1 MDQQHAENTKRIA
14 KNTLMLYVRMLFSM
28 LVSLYTSRVVLQA
41 LGVEDYGIYNV
52 VGGVVGMLGFLN
64 ASMSGATSRFLTF
77 ELGRCDVVRLKETF
91 SSALVIHMC
100 IALVVFVVAET
111 FGIWFLSNKL
121 VIPDDRMFAA
131 HIVYQLSIFSTMLGI
146 TQVPYN
152 ASIIAHEDMNVYAY
166 VEILNVCLRL
176 LIVYL
181 LQIGNY
187 DKLIL
192 YAILVF
198 GVSVLIRCIYRWY
211 CIRNYEES
219 RFRFIWKWGILK
231 SMLNFSGWDLYGNV
245 SVIFRQQGVNILMN
259 MFIGPVVNAASAIA
273 TSVGGVI
280 MSFVGNV
287 ITAFRPQII
296 KSYSVQNY
304 QEMFRLMN
312 FAVKISIVLFLMLAI
327 PLVYEM
333 DFVLSVWLG
342 IVPEYAADFCRI
354 LIITYCFTTVTSI
367 LNIGIHATGK
377 VFLISLISGTLIL
390 LAVPV
395 IYVLLRNGFHP
406 DYAYI
411 CNGAVSAVV
420 VVVNTYI
427 LKYIVPEFSIKSF
440 CLDGCLKSIV
450 IGGMVLFSVHFCIK
464 SMESGWIRLICVT
477 SVSVI
482 ESVVLAFLF
491 LLDRKGKNVVL
502 RKIHI
507 PYSFK

>member
-187 DKLIL
+187 DELIL

-198 GVSVLIRCIYRWY
+198 GVSVLIRCIYR
-211 CIRNYEES
+211 
-219 RFRFIWKWGILK
+219 
-231 SMLNFSGWDLYGNV
+231 
-245 SVIFRQQGVNILMN
+245 
-259 MFIGPVVNAASAIA
+259 
-273 TSVGGVI
+273 
-280 MSFVGNV
+280 
-287 ITAFRPQII
+287 
-296 KSYSVQNY
+296 
-304 QEMFRLMN
+304 
-312 FAVKISIVLFLMLAI
+312 
-327 PLVYEM
+327 
-333 DFVLSVWLG
+333 
-342 IVPEYAADFCRI
+342 
-354 LIITYCFTTVTSI
+354 
-367 LNIGIHATGK
+367 
-377 VFLISLISGTLIL
+377 
-390 LAVPV
+390 
-395 IYVLLRNGFHP
+395 
-406 DYAYI
+406 
-411 CNGAVSAVV
+411 
-420 VVVNTYI
+420 
-427 LKYIVPEFSIKSF
+427 
-440 CLDGCLKSIV
+440 
-450 IGGMVLFSVHFCIK
+450 
-464 SMESGWIRLICVT
+464 
-477 SVSVI
+477 
-482 ESVVLAFLF
+482 
-491 LLDRKGKNVVL
+491 
-502 RKIHI
+502 
-507 PYSFK
+507 